1 MREAWQ
7 KSAGAAKDRGIDV
20 NIASMTTPPIT
31 AIHQPIKEMAAT
43 AVELL
48 VRAGEGQVVPSRT
61 TLPVSLVVRGTTE
74 RKTEGE
80 DDKAL

>member
-1 MREAWQ
+1 MEC
-7 KSAGAAKDRGIDV
+7 D
-20 NIASMTTPPIT
+20 NI
-31 AIHQPIKEMAAT
+31 QGGRLAAT
-43 AVELL
+43 AGELL

-74 RKTEGE
+74 RKTEEE

>member
-1 MREAWQ
+1 MEC
-7 KSAGAAKDRGIDV
+7 D
-20 NIASMTTPPIT
+20 NI
-31 AIHQPIKEMAAT
+31 EGGRLAAT

-74 RKTEGE
+74 RKTEEE

>member
-1 MREAWQ
+1 
-7 KSAGAAKDRGIDV
+7 
-20 NIASMTTPPIT
+20 MTTPPIT

-48 VRAGEGQVVPSRT
+48 VRAGGGQVVPSRT

-74 RKTEGE
+74 RKTEGKMTKRY
-80 DDKAL
+80 DVTALGKC